1 MSSWDYKLWVALYK
15 LVFDILKVR
24 LLHLY
29 IFYVHLIQRQFQPT
43 FFLLHIINIS
53 YIFNSSDYISTI
65 GYISVA

>member
-1 MSSWDYKLWVALYK
+1 MSSWDYKLWVALDK

-43 FFLLHIINIS
+43 FFFTAYNKH
-53 YIFNSSDYISTI
+53 
-65 GYISVA
+65 